1 MKKKIWAKWK
11 QSRGFTLLEIVV
23 AILILTIALLGLA
36 SLTSTIINGN
46 FFNRTLTVATTLAK
60 DKLEELKSRPLT
72 GTGSGATIPSAYS
85 GTDYRGANLET
96 ATSTN
101 AYFTRTWNASGTD
114 PVTITV
120 TVTWPTNRSVVLK
133 TIRARD

>member
-60 DKLEELKSRPLT
+60 DKLEELKSEPLT

-85 GTDYRGANLET
+85 GTDYRCEYGNGDIDQRLLHPHLER
-96 ATSTN
+96 
-101 AYFTRTWNASGTD
+101 FRDRSGD
-114 PVTITV
+114 HH
-120 TVTWPTNRSVVLK
+120 RFGHL
-133 TIRARD
+133 A

>member
-72 GTGSGATIPSAYS
+72 GTTIPSAYS
-85 GTDYRGANLET
+85 GTDYRGANMET

-101 AYFTRTWNASGTD
+101 AYFTRTWSASGTD

>member
-1 MKKKIWAKWK
+1 MKKKIWTKRR

-23 AILILTIALLGLA
+23 AILILTVALLGLA

-46 FFNRTLTVATTLAK
+46 FFNKTLTVATTLAK
-60 DKLEELKSRPLT
+60 DKLEELKSEPLM
-72 GTGSGATIPSAYS
+72 GTAIPASYN

-101 AYFTRTWNASGTD
+101 AYFTRNWSASGTD